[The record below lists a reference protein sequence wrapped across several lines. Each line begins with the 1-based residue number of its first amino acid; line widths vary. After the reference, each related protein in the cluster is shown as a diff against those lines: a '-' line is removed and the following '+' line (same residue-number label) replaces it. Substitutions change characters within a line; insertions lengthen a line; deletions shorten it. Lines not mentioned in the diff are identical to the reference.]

1 MLARPHRLVAAAFK
15 PVRTSGRRART
26 PHLLFTWISSG
37 APVSRFGLV
46 ISKKVDKRATRRNS
60 LRRRLH
66 SAIELALG
74 KGLFPAG
81 LDVIITVNQAPTE
94 QPHQVFLEEL
104 TQWIGKL
111 SSR

>member
-37 APVSRFGLV
+37 SPVSRFGLV
-46 ISKKVDKRATRRNS
+46 VSKKIDKRATRRNS

-66 SAIELALG
+66 AAIEVALAQNIV
-74 KGLFPAG
+74 PAG
-81 LDVIITVNQAPTE
+81 LDVIISVNQAPSE
-94 QPHQVFLEEL
+94 KPHQVFLEEL
-104 TQWIGKL
+104 TQWAGRL
-111 SSR
+111 SSH